1 MKIYVVAAA
10 CAFIYFIAA
19 YLTLSDYGISWDETI
34 HFRRGQAYL
43 HYFLTGNLNYQ
54 DLPYLDFQGT
64 DGDPVNIP
72 QPRRSFYQND
82 FHNGEYFLKNDSG
95 HPPLNGELAAL
106 TNYIFFQ
113 KLGVIDDV
121 SSHHLFNILA
131 SAFLVFIVVFF
142 AVENFGIFAGI
153 ISFLSLITY
162 PLFWAESHFNIKDPP
177 EAAFFAA
184 TIWAFMQSIQKNS
197 IGWIIS
203 TFIFFALAL
212 GTKLNILFL
221 PAILAPYLLLRYRHN
236 LLYLSSQ
243 VLTDL
248 KKYLLVLVGG
258 LVVVVVI
265 FVGTWPYLWQNWPG
279 NLFQI
284 FEFYRGIGTGAS
296 YQPESFFLFGF
307 NTFPLQWILF
317 TTPPLTLAIFILG
330 ITAVALNKG
339 GRNFIGVLLILWF
352 LAPVIRVTMPG
363 SVIYGG
369 IRQIMEFLPAMALLS
384 GLGAWQIISWCKKVS
399 LAESNKKYFIRVVQ
413 IFLVLS
419 FIWPVS
425 ILVKLHPN
433 ENVYFNSLIGGL
445 SGARDLNFPSW
456 GNSFGNAYFQG
467 IKWINQNA
475 GKEAKVALLQ
485 GTLANAPLIYFRS
498 DIRYIPGDQDSGKKN
513 FFSGINREG
522 EYLMELTFNDSG
534 KDFFY
539 IWEYVEKFLVPVYE
553 IKVDDVAILKVW
565 KNDMDH
571 TRPGMKLTPV
581 TFNGLVNITE
591 DSHFLYVDLN
601 RAVLLSSVELDFD
614 LTNDCVPLETG
625 FMETSLDRTDWK
637 KEKDA
642 IPQYQINGT
651 VNLQDRK
658 IIYYLAGREVK
669 YIRFALDSKS
679 SCIFN
684 NPRVRITSLEGI

>member
-1 MKIYVVAAA
+1 MKIYIVALVLS
-10 CAFIYFIAA
+10 FIYFIAA

-43 HYFLTGNLNYQ
+43 HYFLTG
-54 DLPYLDFQGT
+54 DLDYRKMPEVNFQGT
-64 DGDPVNIP
+64 DGDPAKMLE
-72 QPRRSFYQND
+72 PRRSFYQND
-82 FHNGEYFLKNDSG
+82 FHNGEYFLENDSG

-106 TNYIFFQ
+106 ANYIFFQ

-153 ISFLSLITY
+153 ISFLSLATY

-184 TIWAFMQSIQKNS
+184 TIWAFMRATGKNR
-197 IGWIIS
+197 IGWIFAA
-203 TFIFFALAL
+203 FIFFALAL
-212 GTKLNILFL
+212 GTKFNILFL
-221 PAILAPYLLLRYRHN
+221 PVILVPYLFLRYRKN
-236 LLYLSSQ
+236 LHLLSNQ
-243 VLTDL
+243 FLDNF
-248 KKYLLVLVGG
+248 KKYFLVTVGG
-258 LVVVVVI
+258 LVLTAAI
-265 FVGTWPYLWQNWPG
+265 FIGTWPYLWQNWPG
-279 NLFQI
+279 NLLQI

-307 NTFPLQWILF
+307 NTFPLQWIMF
-317 TTPPLTLAIFILG
+317 TSPPLTLALFILG
-330 ITAVALNKG
+330 ITAVVLNKG
-339 GRNFIGVLLILWF
+339 GRNLVGILIVLWF
-352 LAPVIRVTMPG
+352 LVPVIRAIIPG

-384 GLGAWQIISWCKKVS
+384 GLGAWQIVLWCKQISMGKRF
-399 LAESNKKYFIRVVQ
+399 KKYFILAVQ
-413 IFLVLS
+413 IFLILL

-425 ILVKLHPN
+425 ILAKFHPN

-445 SGARDLNFPSW
+445 SGAKELNFPSW

-475 GKEAKVALLQ
+475 EKEARVALLQ
-485 GTLANAPLIYFRS
+485 GTLANAPLIYFRP
-498 DIRYIPGDQDSGKKN
+498 DIKYVPGVGDLGKKN
-513 FFSGINREG
+513 FFSGIEREG

-539 IWEYVEKFLVPVYE
+539 RWEYVEKFLDPVYE
-553 IKVDDVAILKVW
+553 LKVDGVAILKIW
-565 KNDMDH
+565 KNDLDH
-571 TRPGMKLTPV
+571 TNPEMKFAPI
-581 TFNGLVNITE
+581 TFNGLVNITT
-591 DSHFLYVDLN
+591 DSHFLYLDLEKN
-601 RAVLLSSVELDFD
+601 VNISTVEIDYD
-614 LTNDCVPLETG
+614 ITNSCTPLKTG
-625 FMETSLDRTDWK
+625 FVETSLNRTDWI

-651 VNLQDRK
+651 LNLQDGK
-658 IIYYLAGREVK
+658 IIYYLAGREAT

-684 NPRVRITSLEGI
+684 NPRIKIISLESI